1 MGYEVPSEK
10 LLDAMG
16 GNDWSGLIGERSA
29 SVKGGTPLKQIAGPL
44 GKPCVV
50 VVPVVPETMRHDA
63 GRGPIALID
72 GSQVAFV
79 TPSEERLVLEGRRG
93 GVAATLRVAL
103 GDLVVGKPEKEVH
116 EVLDRKGGN
125 MLLQDIAGVDARG
138 KATGLRMVMT
148 EMPKTFEI
156 YDARGRGDISE
167 DFRDGT
173 NTKLRHMHVMLFP
186 YLGILTTCGNLDGK
200 GETVTVDSVSNVAE
214 ACKRVGEII
223 DAVNVA
229 EANDAQAE
237 WNANT
242 VKVGWLSLHFDVR
255 TAIEIIGGALFLI
268 AIFGYTFIN
277 HMESKPEWLD
287 SLMNS
292 NVAAAVAVFVVLVVY
307 VAISGM
313 LRDKK

>member
-103 GDLVVGKPEKEVH
+103 GDRVVGKPEKEVH
-116 EVLDRKGGN
+116 EV
-125 MLLQDIAGVDARG
+125 
-138 KATGLRMVMT
+138 
-148 EMPKTFEI
+148 
-156 YDARGRGDISE
+156 
-167 DFRDGT
+167 
-173 NTKLRHMHVMLFP
+173 
-186 YLGILTTCGNLDGK
+186 
-200 GETVTVDSVSNVAE
+200 
-214 ACKRVGEII
+214 
-223 DAVNVA
+223 
-229 EANDAQAE
+229 
-237 WNANT
+237 
-242 VKVGWLSLHFDVR
+242 
-255 TAIEIIGGALFLI
+255 
-268 AIFGYTFIN
+268 
-277 HMESKPEWLD
+277 
-287 SLMNS
+287 
-292 NVAAAVAVFVVLVVY
+292 
-307 VAISGM
+307 
-313 LRDKK
+313 